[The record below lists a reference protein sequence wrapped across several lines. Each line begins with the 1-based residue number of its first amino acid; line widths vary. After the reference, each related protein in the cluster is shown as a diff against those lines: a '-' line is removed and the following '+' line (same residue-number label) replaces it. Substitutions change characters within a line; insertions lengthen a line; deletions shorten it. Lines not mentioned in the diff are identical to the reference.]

1 MGKIAQNKKAKEEA
15 LFRTA
20 FELFTTKGIEKTTIS
35 DIVEKAGVAKGTF
48 YLYFTDKYELRDRL
62 IAKITGNLFLAAWQ
76 ALESSHTPQ
85 FEDRIIFIVDYILER
100 MKENKPML
108 RFISKNLSWGIFKQA
123 ILQSN
128 DEEEINVKELY
139 RNHLLENPVVK
150 LRDPETMMFLIIELA
165 SSTSYSTILEN
176 DPMPFEDLKPY
187 LNASIRAIIKN
198 HVIS

>member
-1 MGKIAQNKKAKEEA
+1 MGKVDENKQQKSDA
-15 LFRTA
+15 LYRSA
-20 FELFTTKGIEKTTIS
+20 YDLFIEQGIEKTSIS
-35 DIVEKAGVAKGTF
+35 DIAKYAGVAKGTF

-85 FEDRIIFIVDYILER
+85 FEDRIVFIVDYILER

>member
-1 MGKIAQNKKAKEEA
+1 MGKVDENKQQKSDA
-15 LFRTA
+15 LYRSA
-20 FELFTTKGIEKTTIS
+20 YDLFIEQGIEKTSIS
-35 DIVEKAGVAKGTF
+35 DIAKYAGVAKGTF

-150 LRDPETMMFLIIELA
+150 LKDPETMMFLIIELA

>member
-1 MGKIAQNKKAKEEA
+1 MGKVDENKQQKSDA
-15 LFRTA
+15 LYRSA
-20 FELFTTKGIEKTTIS
+20 YDLFIEQGIEKTSIS
-35 DIVEKAGVAKGTF
+35 DIAKYAGVAKGTF

-128 DEEEINVKELY
+128 DEEINVKELY

>member
-1 MGKIAQNKKAKEEA
+1 MGKVDENKQQKSDA
-15 LFRTA
+15 LYRSA
-20 FELFTTKGIEKTTIS
+20 YDLFIERGIEKTSIS
-35 DIVEKAGVAKGTF
+35 DIAKYAGVAKGTF

>member
-1 MGKIAQNKKAKEEA
+1 MGKVDENKQQKSDA
-15 LFRTA
+15 LYRSA
-20 FELFTTKGIEKTTIS
+20 YDLFIEQGIEKTSIS
-35 DIVEKAGVAKGTF
+35 DIAKYAGVAKGTF

-100 MKENKPML
+100 MKGNKPML